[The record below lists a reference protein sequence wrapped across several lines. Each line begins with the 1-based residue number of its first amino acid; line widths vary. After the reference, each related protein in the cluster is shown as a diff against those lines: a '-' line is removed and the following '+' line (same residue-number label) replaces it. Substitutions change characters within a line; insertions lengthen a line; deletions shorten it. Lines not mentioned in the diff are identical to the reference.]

1 VVAVLAYIRHARRAA
16 DPILDLKL
24 FRSRAFT
31 AAVAG
36 GSLFRIGTGAVPF
49 LLPLMFQLIF
59 GLSPFQSGLLTF
71 VSAIGA
77 LSMKFLAPSALRA
90 AGFRT
95 ITVASAVGGG
105 MLIAAMALFT
115 AETPYPAIIATLLAG
130 GFLRSLFFTSA
141 NVLAFADIDDKQA
154 GQATAISAAAMQ
166 ISIALGVACAG
177 GLLEIVTMFSDGVL
191 ERSAFAVAFIAAGA
205 IAVISAILYAR
216 LPRDVGAA
224 ISGHRSK
231 AEERPE
237 LQE

>member
-1 VVAVLAYIRHARRAA
+1 
-16 DPILDLKL
+16 
-24 FRSRAFT
+24 
-31 AAVAG
+31 
-36 GSLFRIGTGAVPF
+36 
-49 LLPLMFQLIF
+49 
-59 GLSPFQSGLLTF
+59 
-71 VSAIGA
+71 
-77 LSMKFLAPSALRA
+77 MKFLAPSALRA

-224 ISGHRSK
+224 ISGHRYQSSLLSIPVCCAGPERQLNAGIGWHQSERGSASDGREECAHEARNAHLRRPTRNLIIVEHNRSALLLRDIVARCQK
-231 AEERPE
+231 ALDR
-237 LQE
+237 